1 VIPAAGRGSRLFP
14 RGSEAP
20 KGLVDV
26 GGRPLLLQLL
36 ERLRLSVSDV
46 CIVVDDLEG
55 PIRERIGTRQNGIR
69 VHYVVQPEPLGV
81 GDAVL
86 RTHALVRSAFLVVMG
101 DVYFDRP
108 LNFFVDAWGRSGA
121 EGAVLVE
128 PVSGSANGPIGLVSI
143 QADAVVEIWKAECS
157 GQTQHRVC
165 GAAILPEQAF
175 ETSPFLH
182 GAHSCELELED
193 LIAWLIRERGNR
205 FVPVTYGGWRQNINT
220 PADLRR
226 VTHYLEARG

>member
-69 VHYVVQPEPLGV
+69 VHYVAQPEPLGV

-86 RTHALVRSAFLVVMG
+86 RAETVVRNAFLVVMG
-101 DVYFDRP
+101 DIYLDRP
-108 LNFFVDAWGRSGA
+108 LDSFVDAWRRSGA

-128 PVSGSANGPIGLVSI
+128 PVSGSPEGPIGLVTI
-143 QADAVVEIWKAECS
+143 QGDAVVEIWKAEYT
-157 GQTQHRVC
+157 GRTRHRVC
-165 GAAILPEQAF
+165 GAAVLPEEAF
-175 ETSPFLH
+175 EAGRFLH
-182 GAHSCELELED
+182 GPDSGELELED
-193 LIAWLIRERGNR
+193 VITWLIRERGT
-205 FVPVTYGGWRQNINT
+205 PLAAVTYGGWRQNINT